1 MARIPEVEDYTYTGS
16 SVSGTSQS
24 KTSWLEKGASYA
36 SAFFDWL
43 FQTTERGLTLYEKY
57 KRAQQV
63 ESYSGAGPG
72 QIVIAGQQIDT
83 RILIYGFL
91 GIAGLFI
98 LINLF
103 RK

>member
-1 MARIPEVEDYTYTGS
+1 MARIPEVEDYTGS
-16 SVSGTSQS
+16 FTSLTSQ

-36 SAFFDWL
+36 ASFFDWL

-57 KRAQQV
+57 KKAQQV
-63 ESYSGAGPG
+63 ESFSGAGPG

-103 RK
+103 RVR